1 MRSRPSITTPTS
13 ALCCRCGT
21 VSSAPSPRLCPR
33 TTRRRSASS
42 RFSPNATPARIGR
55 CCCHSYSS
63 LSGLPT
69 RDRGCWRGLN
79 DAPEAAALELRISR
93 PVDKRGVRRYP
104 WSFPRGARSG
114 PGGNLE
120 TVVSIVGGVGLF
132 LLGMAVM
139 TDGLKA
145 LAGTALK
152 QVMERAAATPLLG
165 TFWGA
170 LITLLVQS
178 SSATTMTT
186 IGLVSAGLLTFPQGL
201 SLVFGA
207 NIGTTGT
214 GWLVAMFGVRVSL
227 TAAALPI
234 VFVGALLKLVGRGRW
249 AAAGSA
255 IAGFALILVGLT
267 TLQQGMSGLAEQLH
281 PADLPSVLGGA
292 GVTWWS
298 GVWGVLVLVAA
309 GIVMTTVMQSSTAAI
324 AVTLSALYAGAIGLD
339 QAVAL
344 VIGQNIGTATSSAMA
359 AVGASSTAKRLAAA
373 YVAFKLIAAVVALA
387 LFPIVVRLML
397 RASGSIDPVTL
408 LAAYHTGYNV
418 MGVAILLPLM
428 GAFTRMIERI
438 VPERGSVFTR
448 GLDPASL
455 ASPAVAVEAV
465 RGTVALV
472 LESLCSS
479 AAIGLEKPGRDGTIQ
494 SIVAAVTVHR
504 TSDALQQARGFL
516 SRVTGPLDSEEEQR
530 WFIST
535 LHALDHTVR
544 LVEAIEETVKIK
556 ITIANSNERHAASL
570 CAKAMRSTAEIA
582 APLKHPSL
590 PPDESPDLESKHTGI
605 SGVNPIDMDESIA
618 ISNEEA
624 VEGLERCSN
633 ELAALLSTHRGTTL
647 DSVASRTLTA
657 NGAIASVDAVR
668 LLDRLA
674 HHAWRAS
681 VHLTV
686 A

>member
-1 MRSRPSITTPTS
+1 LERITSI
-13 ALCCRCGT
+13 L
-21 VSSAPSPRLCPR
+21 
-33 TTRRRSASS
+33 
-42 RFSPNATPARIGR
+42 
-55 CCCHSYSS
+55 
-63 LSGLPT
+63 
-69 RDRGCWRGLN
+69 
-79 DAPEAAALELRISR
+79 
-93 PVDKRGVRRYP
+93 
-104 WSFPRGARSG
+104 
-114 PGGNLE
+114 
-120 TVVSIVGGVGLF
+120 GGVGLF

-145 LAGTALK
+145 LAGSALRRVLTK
-152 QVMERAAATPLLG
+152 AAATSLRG

-170 LITLLVQS
+170 VITLLVQS

-227 TAAALPI
+227 TAVALPI
-234 VFVGALLKLVGRGRW
+234 VFVGALFKLVGRGRW
-249 AAAGSA
+249 SAAGSA

-267 TLQQGMSGLAEQLH
+267 TLQQGMGGLAEQLH
-281 PADLPSVLGGA
+281 PEDLPSVLGGA
-292 GVTWWS
+292 GVAWWS
-298 GVWGVLVLVAA
+298 GVWGVMVLVVA
-309 GIVMTTVMQSSTAAI
+309 GIAMTTVMQSSTAAI
-324 AVTLSALYAGAIGLD
+324 AVTLSALYAGAVGLD

-373 YVAFKLIAAVVALA
+373 YIAFKLIAAAVALV
-387 LFPIVVRLML
+387 LFPIVIRLML
-397 RASGSIDPVTL
+397 RASGSVDPVTL

-428 GAFTRMIERI
+428 GPFTRMIERI

-455 ASPAVAVEAV
+455 ASPIVAVEVV
-465 RGTVALV
+465 RRTVALV

-479 AAIGLEKPGRDGTIQ
+479 AAAGLEKPGRDGTIQ
-494 SIVAAVTVHR
+494 SIVEAITVHQ
-504 TSDALQQARGFL
+504 TSDALEKARAFL
-516 SRVTGPLDSEEEQR
+516 SKVNGPLESEEEQR

-544 LVEAIEETVKIK
+544 LAEAVEETVKIK
-556 ITIANSNERHAASL
+556 ITIDSSNERHAAAL
-570 CAKAMRSTAEIA
+570 CAKAMRDTAAIA
-582 APLKHPSL
+582 APLTHPPL
-590 PPDESPDLESKHTGI
+590 PPEESPDLERQHTAI
-605 SGVNPIDMDESIA
+605 SDTSGMNSIGMGEPLA
-618 ISNEEA
+618 ISNDEV
-624 VEGLERCSN
+624 VEDLERCSN
-633 ELAALLSTHRGTTL
+633 ELAELLSTHRRSTL
-647 DSVASRTLTA
+647 DSVASGTLTA

-681 VHLTV
+681 VHLT
-686 A
+686 ADIA

>member
-1 MRSRPSITTPTS
+1 MEKITSI
-13 ALCCRCGT
+13 L
-21 VSSAPSPRLCPR
+21 
-33 TTRRRSASS
+33 
-42 RFSPNATPARIGR
+42 
-55 CCCHSYSS
+55 
-63 LSGLPT
+63 
-69 RDRGCWRGLN
+69 
-79 DAPEAAALELRISR
+79 
-93 PVDKRGVRRYP
+93 
-104 WSFPRGARSG
+104 
-114 PGGNLE
+114 
-120 TVVSIVGGVGLF
+120 GGVGLF

-145 LAGTALK
+145 LAGSALRRVLTK
-152 QVMERAAATPLLG
+152 AAATPLRG

-170 LITLLVQS
+170 FITLLVQS

-227 TAAALPI
+227 TAVALPI
-234 VFVGALLKLVGRGRW
+234 VFVGALLKLVGKGRW
-249 AAAGSA
+249 SAAGSS

-267 TLQQGMSGLAEQLH
+267 TLQQGMGGLAEQLH
-281 PADLPSVLGGA
+281 PADLPRVLGEA
-292 GVTWWS
+292 GVGWWS
-298 GVWGVLVLVAA
+298 GVWGLMVLVVA
-309 GIVMTTVMQSSTAAI
+309 GIAMTTVMQSSTASI
-324 AVTLSALYAGAIGLD
+324 AVTLAALYAGAVGLD

-373 YVAFKLIAAVVALA
+373 YIAFKLIAAAVALV
-387 LFPIVVRLML
+387 LFPVVIRLML

-408 LAAYHTGYNV
+408 LAAYHTAYNV
-418 MGVAILLPLM
+418 MGVTILLPLM
-428 GAFTRMIERI
+428 GPFTRMIERI

-465 RGTVALV
+465 RRTVALV

-479 AAIGLEKPGRDGTIQ
+479 AAVGLEKPGRDGTIQ
-494 SIVAAVTVHR
+494 SIVDAVTVHR
-504 TSDALQQARGFL
+504 TSEALQQARAFL
-516 SRVTGPLDSEEEQR
+516 SKVNGPLEAEEEQR

-544 LVEAIEETVKIK
+544 LAEAVEETVKIK
-556 ITIANSNERHAASL
+556 ITIDSANERQAAAL
-570 CAKAMRSTAEIA
+570 CANAMRGAAGIA
-582 APLKHPSL
+582 DHVAHLHL
-590 PPDESPDLESKHTGI
+590 PPDESPDLEIQRSAI
-605 SGVNPIDMDESIA
+605 SGTSSVNSIDTDEPLA
-618 ISNEEA
+618 ISNEEV
-624 VEGLERCSN
+624 VEGLERYSN
-633 ELAALLSTHRGTTL
+633 ELAALLSTHRRTTL
-647 DSVASRTLTA
+647 DSVASGALTA
-657 NGAIASVDAVR
+657 NGAIDSVDAVR

-681 VHLTV
+681 VHLT
-686 A
+686 AAIA

>member
-1 MRSRPSITTPTS
+1 MISI
-13 ALCCRCGT
+13 
-21 VSSAPSPRLCPR
+21 
-33 TTRRRSASS
+33 
-42 RFSPNATPARIGR
+42 F
-55 CCCHSYSS
+55 
-63 LSGLPT
+63 
-69 RDRGCWRGLN
+69 
-79 DAPEAAALELRISR
+79 
-93 PVDKRGVRRYP
+93 
-104 WSFPRGARSG
+104 
-114 PGGNLE
+114 
-120 TVVSIVGGVGLF
+120 GGVGLF

-145 LAGTALK
+145 LAGSALRRVLTK
-152 QVMERAAATPLLG
+152 AAATPLRG

-170 LITLLVQS
+170 VITLLVQS

-227 TAAALPI
+227 TAVALPI

-249 AAAGSA
+249 SAAGSA

-267 TLQQGMSGLAEQLH
+267 TLQQGMGGLAEQLH
-281 PADLPSVLGGA
+281 PEDLPSVLGEA
-292 GVTWWS
+292 GVGWWS
-298 GVWGVLVLVAA
+298 GAWGVMVLVVA

-324 AVTLSALYAGAIGLD
+324 AVTLSALYAGAVGLD

-373 YVAFKLIAAVVALA
+373 YIAFKLIAAAVALV
-387 LFPIVVRLML
+387 LFPIVIRLML

-418 MGVAILLPLM
+418 VGVGILLPLM
-428 GAFTRMIERI
+428 GPFTRMIERI

-465 RGTVALV
+465 RRTVALV

-494 SIVAAVTVHR
+494 SIVDAVTVHR
-504 TSDALQQARGFL
+504 TSDALQQARAFL
-516 SRVTGPLDSEEEQR
+516 SKVNGPLEFEEEQR

-544 LVEAIEETVKIK
+544 LAETAEETVKVT
-556 ITIANSNERHAASL
+556 ITIDNPSERHAAAL
-570 CAKAMRSTAEIA
+570 CANAMRSAAAIA
-582 APLKHPSL
+582 AHIAHLHL
-590 PPDESPDLESKHTGI
+590 PPDESPDLELQHTAIPGM
-605 SGVNPIDMDESIA
+605 SGVNSIDRGEPLA
-618 ISNEEA
+618 ISNEEV

-633 ELAALLSTHRGTTL
+633 ELAALLSTHRRTTL
-647 DSVASRTLTA
+647 DSVASGTLTA

-681 VHLTV
+681 VHLT
-686 A
+686 AAIA